1 MGTESPSDFSPR
13 PCGLRRF
20 SHRTRCR
27 MVCSIAS
34 ESAEIRSQNSF
45 TCNNCIRRA

>member
-1 MGTESPSDFSPR
+1 VP
-13 PCGLRRF
+13 
-20 SHRTRCR
+20 R